1 MANYQLTTLPVS
13 RHVPFKTVETL
24 FWDPF
29 PGQRSHRLHLKE
41 ATYLQTRKP
50 LVGDQLIFQS
60 IRYRE
65 NEGKGKWV
73 HQLIDGY
80 TRIEAVYQQLM
91 QRPEQVLLITHVVA
105 DYAAAQAHYE
115 MLNNAKAGKKGR
127 HFVQSGVRQASGKD
141 SFSSNLLLKGPLT
154 TAIAHSGVKKGNL
167 TNATASAFRGL
178 DWLDAMGLNR
188 RGETAGMLAAFVAM
202 SVFEP
207 DRHAAKLFIS
217 RMNQEVFVPNSAE
230 DQPVVALRQ
239 FQAVRRANKTCSG
252 TANVDTIRDYAL
264 GCFVHFKEIQKN
276 SDAVFREDLTLG
288 QYLQLCNQ
296 K

>member
-13 RHVPFKTVETL
+13 RTVAFKTVETL

-41 ATYLQTRKP
+41 AHYLQTRKP
-50 LVGDQLIFQS
+50 LVGDQLIFHS
-60 IRYRE
+60 VRYRE
-65 NEGKGKWV
+65 NDGKGKWV

-105 DYAAAQAHYE
+105 DYAAAQVHYE
-115 MLNNAKAGKKGR
+115 MLNNMKAGKRGR

-167 TNATASAFRGL
+167 TNATATAFEGL

-217 RMNQEVFVPNSAE
+217 RMNQEVFVPDSTE
-230 DQPVVALRQ
+230 DDAVDLLREY
-239 FQAVRRANKTCSG
+239 QAMRRANKTCSG
-252 TANVDTIRDYAL
+252 GANVDTIRDYAL
-264 GCFVHFKEIQKN
+264 ACFVYFKEVQVN
-276 SDAVFREDLTLG
+276 PAATFREDFTLG
-288 QYLQLCNQ
+288 KYLQLCNQ